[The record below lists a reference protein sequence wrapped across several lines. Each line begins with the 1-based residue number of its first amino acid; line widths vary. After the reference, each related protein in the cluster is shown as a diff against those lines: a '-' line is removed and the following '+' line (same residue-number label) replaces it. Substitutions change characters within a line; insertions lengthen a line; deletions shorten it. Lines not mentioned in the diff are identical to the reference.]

1 MCCKS
6 TKKIVPLQEN
16 KHFMSRKLE
25 TEEIIRISTEEFKQA
40 KKIPLVM
47 VLDNVRSMHNI
58 GSVFRTSDAYLV
70 EKVVLCGITAQPPH
84 PEIHK
89 SALGAE
95 FSVDWEY
102 YADTN
107 EAVEALKNQGYKVW
121 AIEQAENSIMLQ
133 DFFKQLECSPKLE
146 EPTLEARAE
155 GKLVCIMPC
164 KKEEDEVKV
173 SKGLRGM
180 SNSQLPTPNSY
191 AVVMGNEVK
200 GVQQSVIDRCE
211 GCIELP
217 QFGTKHSLNVSVTA
231 GIVIWEFFKSLHDR
245 MT

>member
-1 MCCKS
+1 
-6 TKKIVPLQEN
+6 
-16 KHFMSRKLE
+16 MSRKLD
-25 TEEIIRISTEEFKQA
+25 TEEIIRISTDEFKQT
-40 KKIPLVM
+40 KKIPLVI

-58 GSVFRTSDAYLV
+58 GSVFRTSDAYVV

-107 EAVEALKNQGYKVW
+107 DAVAALKAQGYEVW
-121 AIEQAENSIMLQ
+121 AIELAENSVMLQ
-133 DFFKQLECSPKLE
+133 EFFNRRPHSPSVSNEVVKDGGDSQLS
-146 EPTLEARAE
+146 TF
-155 GKLVCIMPC
+155 
-164 KKEEDEVKV
+164 
-173 SKGLRGM
+173 
-180 SNSQLPTPNSY
+180 NSQLSTKY
-191 AVVMGNEVK
+191 AVVLGNEVK
-200 GVQQSVIDRCE
+200 GVQQSVIDQCE

-231 GIVIWEFFKSLHDR
+231 GIVIWEFFKHLF
-245 MT
+245 